1 MSVGG
6 FRSLVA
12 QSIGLDFLNALD
24 APSDRGSEAIS
35 DCDSLLRWIEERK
48 LMASDAIEHIR
59 ANTSSDGFNAVL
71 AEAKALG
78 AWFRDFVDNF
88 KGKPLP
94 PSAVDRLQLLNGI
107 LARDTQI
114 EQIDIRDNLN
124 DRIAGSGLRRST
136 RRTCWSA
143 DMLLLPIAQ
152 AIAELICTADFSSIR
167 ICEKQGCERFFLDKT
182 RERRW
187 CEAAVCGQ
195 SKWSSGCNPPA
206 ASAEYPP
213 TGTTQRCAD

>member
-1 MSVGG
+1 MKAGG

-12 QSIGLDFLNALD
+12 QPTGLDFLNASG
-24 APSDRGSEAIS
+24 APGCQGPGTIS
-35 DCDSLLRWIEERK
+35 DCDSLLRWLEARE
-48 LMASDAIEHIR
+48 LVAPDAIASIR
-59 ANTSSDGFNAVL
+59 ANASADELNVAS

-78 AWFRDFVDNF
+78 AWFRNFVDDF

-94 PSAVDRLQLLNGI
+94 PSAVDRLQLLNRI
-107 LARDTQI
+107 LMRDAQI

-136 RRTCWSA
+136 RRIWRTA

-167 ICEKQGCERFFLDKT
+167 VCEGPGCGIFFLDRT
-182 RERRW
+182 PERTRRW
-187 CEAAVCGQ
+187 CRTRACGR
-195 SKWSSGCNPPA
+195 SKLPSPV
-206 ASAEYPP
+206 
-213 TGTTQRCAD
+213 

>member
-1 MSVGG
+1 MKAGG

-12 QSIGLDFLNALD
+12 QPTGLDFLNALGT
-24 APSDRGSEAIS
+24 PGHRGSEAIS

-48 LMASDAIEHIR
+48 LVASDAIASIR
-59 ANTSSDGFNAVL
+59 ANASSDELNAVS

-78 AWFRDFVDNF
+78 AWFRDFVDDF

-107 LARDTQI
+107 LVRDAQI

-124 DRIAGSGLRRST
+124 DRIAGSGFRRST
-136 RRTCWSA
+136 RRISRPA

-152 AIAELICTADFSSIR
+152 AMAELICTADFSSIR
-167 ICEKQGCERFFLDKT
+167 VCEGPCCGTFFLDGT
-182 RERRW
+182 RKRTRRR
-187 CEAAVCGQ
+187 CRTGACGRL
-195 SKWSSGCNPPA
+195 KL
-206 ASAEYPP
+206 SAPV
-213 TGTTQRCAD
+213 